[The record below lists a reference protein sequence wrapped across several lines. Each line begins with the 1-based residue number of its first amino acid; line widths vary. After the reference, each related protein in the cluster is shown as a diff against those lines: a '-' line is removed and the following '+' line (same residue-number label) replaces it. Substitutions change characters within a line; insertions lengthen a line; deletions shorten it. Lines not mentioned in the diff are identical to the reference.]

1 MPVAG
6 GPKITKTGILLEVD
20 AADKNSYPGSGTTWT
35 NQVPTGLGNGTL
47 NNISFDSTDSKG
59 ALIFTGSNTY
69 VDFGNIGDLS
79 SAWSFQVA
87 FKPAATA
94 SGQPYTI
101 LSYASS
107 SATSSI
113 TFKLDYTSSNQT
125 VVLTTFSNTG
135 SQNIVYS
142 LSASAASGSWNIV
155 HGTFGTQ
162 TAALYVNGL
171 GQAYQPTTGSSV
183 GYNASNQLY
192 AGGTYGLDLGF
203 YTGSMANVTVNN
215 ADLDGLTVNK
225 NYNAVATRFSLPV
238 RYPTVTDADAFN
250 FVEVAG
256 ISDETQAAA
265 INTLVLGLKSNNLW
279 TKMQVIY
286 PFVGGTAYTHKF
298 NLKDPR
304 DLDAAFRIQF
314 FGAVT
319 HNNLGVSSSA
329 AGYGDTRFSPLNNFA
344 DISSSIHATIYMSAG
359 LANGSI
365 FTDQATQWNYN
376 ANTLD
381 ISPVRIGE
389 ESSTGVYAAISAYST
404 TGYSNI
410 IQTNAAAAST
420 GLNRTGLWAATRT
433 SGTLATAYR
442 RSTVQNFTITS
453 TNAFVS
459 PSSNQ
464 TMRLFRSYQ
473 ANGAT
478 SGGLFTFAS
487 LGTGLQT
494 SEIDTLYTLVT
505 AFNSTLGR
513 S

>member
-1 MPVAG
+1 M
-6 GPKITKTGILLEVD
+6 
-20 AADKNSYPGSGTTWT
+20 
-35 NQVPTGLGNGTL
+35 
-47 NNISFDSTDSKG
+47 
-59 ALIFTGSNTY
+59 
-69 VDFGNIGDLS
+69 
-79 SAWSFQVA
+79 A
-87 FKPAATA
+87 FKPAPTS
-94 SGQPYTI
+94 SGDAYTI
-101 LSYASS
+101 LSYASGS
-107 SATSSI
+107 DTGSL
-113 TFKLDYTSSNQT
+113 TFKLDYSSSTQE
-125 VVLTTFSNTG
+125 VILSTFSTA
-135 SQNIVYS
+135 SATAETVHAI
-142 LSASAASGSWNIV
+142 SASVASGSWSIV
-155 HGTFGTQ
+155 HGTFGSSL
-162 TAALYVNGL
+162 AALFVNGL
-171 GQAYQPTTGSSV
+171 NASTGITTGSLV

-192 AGGTYGLDLGF
+192 AGGTYGLDSGF

-215 ADLDGLTVNK
+215 ADLAGLDVNK
-225 NYNAVATRFSLPV
+225 NYNAIATRFSLPI
-238 RYPTVTDADAFN
+238 RRPIVTDADAFN
-250 FVEVAG
+250 FVETAG

-286 PFVGGTAYTHKF
+286 PFVGGTAYSHKF

-365 FTDQATQWNYN
+365 FTDQAPQWNY
-376 ANTLD
+376 AYITLD

-433 SGTLATAYR
+433 SNTLATAYR
-442 RSTVQNFTITS
+442 RSSVQNFTITS
-453 TNAFVS
+453 TNAFVT
-459 PSSNQ
+459 PSQNN

-473 ANGAT
+473 QNGAT
-478 SGGLFTFAS
+478 AGGLFTFAS

-505 AFNSTLGR
+505 AFNTTLGR

>member
-1 MPVAG
+1 
-6 GPKITKTGILLEVD
+6 
-20 AADKNSYPGSGTTWT
+20 
-35 NQVPTGLGNGTL
+35 
-47 NNISFDSTDSKG
+47 
-59 ALIFTGSNTY
+59 
-69 VDFGNIGDLS
+69 
-79 SAWSFQVA
+79 
-87 FKPAATA
+87 
-94 SGQPYTI
+94 
-101 LSYASS
+101 
-107 SATSSI
+107 
-113 TFKLDYTSSNQT
+113 
-125 VVLTTFSNTG
+125 
-135 SQNIVYS
+135 
-142 LSASAASGSWNIV
+142 
-155 HGTFGTQ
+155 
-162 TAALYVNGL
+162 
-171 GQAYQPTTGSSV
+171 
-183 GYNASNQLY
+183 
-192 AGGTYGLDLGF
+192 
-203 YTGSMANVTVNN
+203 
-215 ADLDGLTVNK
+215 
-225 NYNAVATRFSLPV
+225 
-238 RYPTVTDADAFN
+238 
-250 FVEVAG
+250 
-256 ISDETQAAA
+256 
-265 INTLVLGLKSNNLW
+265 
-279 TKMQVIY
+279 MQVIY

-389 ESSTGVYAAISAYST
+389 ESSTGVYAAISAYATS
-404 TGYSNI
+404 GYNNI

-433 SGTLATAYR
+433 SGTLATVYR
-442 RSTVQNFTITS
+442 RSTAQNFTITS

-505 AFNSTLGR
+505 AFNNTLGR